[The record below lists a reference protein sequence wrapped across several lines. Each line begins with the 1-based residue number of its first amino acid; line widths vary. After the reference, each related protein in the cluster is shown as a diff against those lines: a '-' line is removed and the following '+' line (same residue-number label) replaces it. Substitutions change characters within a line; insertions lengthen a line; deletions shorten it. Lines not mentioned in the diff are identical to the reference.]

1 MVTIV
6 CTSVCGKRKKAYM
19 LEKLGNRFIVVKT
32 VDMTHRGSSPQE
44 NEAVTERMPDDPVMK
59 EARVGRG

>member
-1 MVTIV
+1 
-6 CTSVCGKRKKAYM
+6 M